1 MITVEVV
8 SVGGAAPP
16 RPMSAQIDQRGGTIG
31 RSPDC
36 TLVLVDEKRA
46 VSRVHAEFSFRDGS
60 YHVVDQGT
68 NPLKVNGV
76 PLGKGNV
83 SAIRNGDRLN
93 IGPYEV
99 EIRDAAAA
107 PRAARVAPT
116 APPPSA
122 SRPAMPAADD
132 WGAPPSAGGS
142 SGGNAFDDILGLG
155 MGDGGSPDLSGGG
168 EPKSA
173 DALFDELGLGLGSAP
188 PSPPPPPAVHRAA
201 QPPPPPTASSGNP
214 FGPGG
219 LPDDFDPMAPPPAPA
234 SSAPLGADF
243 DDDAFSGLLGNSPKA
258 PGEGSLDQMFGLASG
273 SSPYNDPFGTGPLG
287 KPAPSHTGGTDSGL
301 TQWIG
306 GMNKAAAAPVPDK
319 VPELHSAYTPPKG
332 ITPTPLPDAEM
343 LDLDAFGS
351 PEPPPPTPRP
361 VAAPTPPPPPMQA
374 PSRPMP
380 RPAAAP
386 PPAAQ
391 VPPRPRPA
399 AGPSAASSDLLQAL
413 LAGMNSPELQI
424 DDLTPELMH
433 KLGALMNEAVAGTIA
448 LLGARGSV
456 KREMRADVTMIAS
469 GRNNPLKFSPDAGLA
484 LRYMFGAPMPGFM
497 EADEAM
503 RDAYSDLRAH
513 EFGFMAGLRAA
524 LSSVLTRFEP
534 GALEARLPEK
544 GGLNALVPM
553 NRKAKLW
560 ELFSELYRQIATEA
574 EEDFHNLFGR
584 EFLRAYEEHIAAL
597 ERGQKRRQ

>member
-8 SVGGAAPP
+8 SVGGVAPP
-16 RPMSAQIDQRGGTIG
+16 RPMSAQFDQSGGTIG

-36 TLVLVDEKRA
+36 TLVLVDDKRA
-46 VSRVHAEFSFRDGS
+46 VSRVHAEFSFRDGT

-83 SAIRNGDRLN
+83 SAVRNGDRLN

-99 EIRDAAAA
+99 EIRESGAPAA
-107 PRAARVAPT
+107 PPARAARPA
-116 APPPSA
+116 APPPPPP
-122 SRPAMPAADD
+122 PALDD
-132 WGAPPSAGGS
+132 WGAPPPGAGSGGGAGG
-142 SGGNAFDDILGLG
+142 NVFDDILGLG
-155 MGDGGSPDLSGGG
+155 MVGGGSPEFDVGG
-168 EPKSA
+168 EAKSA

-188 PSPPPPPAVHRAA
+188 PPPPPPSAPVRAA
-201 QPPPPPTASSGNP
+201 PAPPPPPRTATPADP

-219 LPDDFDPMAPPPAPA
+219 LPDDFDPMAPPPPAP
-234 SSAPLGADF
+234 STAPLGADF

-258 PGEGSLDQMFGLASG
+258 PGEGSLDQMFGLESG

-287 KPAPSHTGGTDSGL
+287 KPAPSHSGGTDSGL

-306 GMNKAAAAPVPDK
+306 GANKAAAAPVPDK
-319 VPELHSAYTPPKG
+319 VPEINSAFTPPKG
-332 ITPTPLPDAEM
+332 ITPAPLPDAQM
-343 LDLDAFGS
+343 LDLDAFGA
-351 PEPPPPTPRP
+351 PEP
-361 VAAPTPPPPPMQA
+361 AAPA
-374 PSRPMP
+374 P
-380 RPAAAP
+380 RPAPMPAP
-386 PPAAQ
+386 A
-391 VPPRPRPA
+391 RPA
-399 AGPSAASSDLLQAL
+399 ARPAASAPAPAAPMPPRARAPSGPSAPPSDLLQAL
-413 LAGMNSPELQI
+413 LSGMNSSELQI

-448 LLGARGSV
+448 LLNARGTV

-484 LRYMFGAPMPGFM
+484 LRYMFGPPMPGFM
-497 EADEAM
+497 DADEAM

-524 LSSVLTRFEP
+524 LSGVLKRFEP
-534 GALEARLPEK
+534 GALEARLPDK

-597 ERGQKRRQ
+597 ERGQKRRP